1 MDTFEN
7 EVTELYDI
15 YVDGEAISA
24 TAEHPFWTADKG
36 WVEAKDLIVGSLLQT
51 ADGRIVDVD
60 GVEKREGRFEV
71 YNFKVE
77 GIPTYFV
84 SELGVLVHNAI
95 CGLSDDANRAIESF
109 ENIKNNV
116 LGDINRQTNHNHYS
130 AARREAAGEVVKYRP
145 DGTPYNHIGELQDA
159 YRGLQNVR
167 RQLEREIR
175 NLPPT
180 LTDRGFDVLLKKY
193 EEVQYELDRL
203 KNFLREIGR
212 AP

>member
-1 MDTFEN
+1 LDTFEN